1 MNKLT
6 KIQTNK
12 QTKQSKTKVTQS
24 HKKQQQNKTKQNKA
38 NTNEKIYKYQHRCR
52 RKL

>member
-1 MNKLT
+1 MQLGKNK
-6 KIQTNK
+6 QTNK
-12 QTKQSKTKVTQS
+12 QTNKAKQSCI
-24 HKKQQQNKTKQNKA
+24 KKQQQNKTKQNKA